1 MPCRCQDCR
10 RRSCPG
16 NLLTMRAQHRLPLAK
31 QECVGWLKGQSPC
44 DEARQPQTTESPS
57 VKPHCRDEREIPY
70 MGALPWS
77 CALKTLFR
85 PNQEVM
91 LYSLRVAHWASTD
104 TWLFWALSVEQHK
117 YWKANTDSSFR
128 KTPEPCFCL
137 SSVTDPS
144 WLRKFSSTIPEVAHP
159 FDVLRSVNIQMLL
172 AQSIYSKPIWNTP
185 KLWTYTHYYI

>member
-10 RRSCPG
+10 GGRLPG
-16 NLLTMRAQHRLPLAK
+16 NLLTVRAQHRLPLAK
-31 QECVGWLKGQSPC
+31 QECGVARKGSHPVMKPDSHKPQKPLSQASLQGWKRNSIYGRSP
-44 DEARQPQTTESPS
+44 
-57 VKPHCRDEREIPY
+57 
-70 MGALPWS
+70 LS
-77 CALKTLFR
+77 CALNTLFR

-117 YWKANTDSSFR
+117 VLWKANTDSGFR

-137 SSVTDPS
+137 SSVTDQAGWGSSAAPS
-144 WLRKFSSTIPEVAHP
+144 LKWHTHLTF
-159 FDVLRSVNIQMLL
+159 LRSVNIQMLL

-185 KLWTYTHYYI
+185 KLWTYTHCYI